1 MSEEVNMVID
11 ETRSSM
17 QESVTR
23 LETELLKVRAG
34 RANPSMLDGLM
45 VDYYG
50 TLTPLN
56 QVANVGTADA
66 RTLRIQPWEKK
77 MLEPIA
83 QAIIAANL
91 GFNPQN
97 NGEIIMINIPP
108 LTEERR
114 KELVKRAKGI
124 GEDMKVA
131 IRTHRREAN
140 DMIKSLKNDGLPE
153 DALKAGEESVQK
165 LTDSFIAKVDELVSV
180 KEKDIMTV

>member
-1 MSEEVNMVID
+1 MSEELNMVID
-11 ETRSSM
+11 ETRTSM
-17 QESVTR
+17 QESINR
-23 LETELLKVRAG
+23 LESELLKVRAG

-56 QVANVGTADA
+56 QVANVGTSDA

-83 QAIIAANL
+83 QSIIAANL

-97 NGEIIMINIPP
+97 NGEVIMINIPP

-114 KELVKRAKGI
+114 KELVKRAKSI
-124 GEDMKVA
+124 GEDIKVA

-140 DMIKSLKNDGLPE
+140 DMIKGLKNDGLPE
-153 DALKAGEESVQK
+153 DAAKSGEENVQK
-165 LTDSFIAKVDELVSV
+165 LTDSFISKVDELVAT

>member
-1 MSEEVNMVID
+1 MSEEVNMVMD
-11 ETRSSM
+11 ETRKGM
-17 QESVTR
+17 QESISR
-23 LETELLKVRAG
+23 LEAELLKVRAG
-34 RANPSMLDGLM
+34 RANPSMLDAVM

-50 TLTPLN
+50 AMTPLN

-77 MLEPIA
+77 LLDSIT

-97 NGEIIMINIPP
+97 NGEVIMINIPP

-114 KELVKRAKGI
+114 RELVKRAKSI
-124 GEDMKVA
+124 GEDIKVS
-131 IRTHRREAN
+131 IRTHRKEAN
-140 DMIKSLKNDGLPE
+140 NMVKELKADGLPE
-153 DALKAGEESVQK
+153 DAAKQAEENIQK
-165 LTDSFIAKVDELVSV
+165 LTDSHIARVDELVTV